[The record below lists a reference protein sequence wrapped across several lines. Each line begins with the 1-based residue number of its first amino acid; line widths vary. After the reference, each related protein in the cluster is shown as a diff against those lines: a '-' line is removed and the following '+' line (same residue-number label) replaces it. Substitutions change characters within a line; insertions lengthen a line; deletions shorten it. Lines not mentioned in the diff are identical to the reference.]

1 MKLKTLI
8 FIKILRTTK
17 AKCKSKN
24 FLDGFFI
31 NKIVIIIMPI
41 PLIKAGLTGLRY
53 ALRPINNLI
62 LKKFK
67 SVGKDTYSYKFFE
80 EFG

>member
-1 MKLKTLI
+1 
-8 FIKILRTTK
+8 
-17 AKCKSKN
+17 
-24 FLDGFFI
+24 
-31 NKIVIIIMPI
+31 MPI